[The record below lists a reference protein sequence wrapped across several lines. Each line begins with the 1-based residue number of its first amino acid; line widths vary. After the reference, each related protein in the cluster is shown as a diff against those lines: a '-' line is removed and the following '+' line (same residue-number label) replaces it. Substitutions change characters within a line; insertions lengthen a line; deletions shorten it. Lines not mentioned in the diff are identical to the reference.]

1 MKYHDSI
8 EQADKKSAQA
18 MKQLQ
23 QWHLAA
29 TPINYAVSYEYVN
42 NKNAKLKKLIE
53 QHLALGKRLD
63 NFLFEDIYQQV
74 ILKQNSFRDGIV
86 NDIDQLITTSSES
99 NKHSQSSLNSFVQTL
114 EREAPAIA
122 SADQK
127 LISRAVQALQKAS
140 RVFKIQQLQIS
151 EQLKQSVDKA
161 NALKAELD
169 VLKKEIYLD
178 PLTGLYNRKAL
189 AKHVEAWIAED
200 PSKQIAAIVVNVDQL
215 GEINQHFGGLIS
227 DVLLS
232 KIAQKVKSYVGDSG
246 LPVRAG
252 NEEFLIL
259 LPDVERSIAME
270 IAEKIRQGV
279 EKLRFV
285 SSKSGVRLPQMTVS
299 LGVNDFTLSQNFK
312 LILNN
317 TRALVT
323 ELQKSAHNQ
332 VMVAG

>member
-8 EQADKKSAQA
+8 EQADKKLNLAI
-18 MKQLQ
+18 KQLQ
-23 QWHLAA
+23 QWRLPA
-29 TPINYAVSYEYVN
+29 TPINYAVSYEFIN
-42 NKNAKLKKLIE
+42 NKNPKLKKLIE

-63 NFLFEDIYQQV
+63 NFLFEDIYQQI
-74 ILKQNSFRDGIV
+74 ILKQSNFRDEIV
-86 NDIDQLITTSSES
+86 GDIDQLLSDANDV
-99 NKHSQSSLNSFVQTL
+99 NKHNHTSIDKFVRTL
-114 EREAPAIA
+114 DSEAPALD
-122 SADQK
+122 SNDKQRVSK
-127 LISRAVQALQKAS
+127 AVKALQKAS
-140 RVFKIQQLQIS
+140 RSFKVQQLKIG
-151 EQLKQSVDKA
+151 EQLKHSVAKTD
-161 NALKAELD
+161 ALKAELD
-169 VLKKEIYLD
+169 AIRKEIYLD

-189 AKHVEAWIAED
+189 AKNIEAWIADD
-200 PSKQIAAIVVNVDQL
+200 PKKQIAAIVVNVDQL
-215 GEINQHFGGLIS
+215 GEVNQHFGGLIS

-232 KIAQKVKSYVGDSG
+232 KIAQKVKSYVGESG

-259 LPDVERSIAME
+259 LPDVERPVAME

-323 ELQKSAHNQ
+323 ELQKSTKNQ
-332 VMVAG
+332 ITVAG

>member
-8 EQADKKSAQA
+8 EQAEKKSSLAI
-18 MKQLQ
+18 KQLQ
-23 QWHLAA
+23 QWQLAA
-29 TPINYAVSYEYVN
+29 TPINYAVSYEFIN
-42 NKNAKLKKLIE
+42 NKNPKLKKLIE

-74 ILKQNSFRDGIV
+74 ILKQTDFRDGIV
-86 NDIDQLITTSSES
+86 KEIGELISDTGKA
-99 NKHSQSSLNSFVQTL
+99 NKHSHSSIENFVKTL
-114 EREAPAIA
+114 DVETPALTSTDKGRVA
-122 SADQK
+122 T
-127 LISRAVQALQKAS
+127 AVKALQKAS
-140 RVFKIQQLQIS
+140 RVFKVQQIKVA
-151 EQLKQSVDKA
+151 EQLKQTEEKA
-161 NALKAELD
+161 KALKVELD
-169 VLKKEIYLD
+169 TIKKEIYLD

-189 AKHVEAWIAED
+189 AKHIETWVADD
-200 PSKQIAAIVVNVDQL
+200 PKKQVSAIVVNIDQL
-215 GEINQHFGGLIS
+215 DQVNQHFGGLIS

-232 KIAQKVKSYVGDSG
+232 KIAQKVKSYVGESG

-299 LGVNDFTLSQNFK
+299 LGINDFTLSQNFK

-323 ELQKSAHNQ
+323 ELQKSSANQ
-332 VMVAG
+332 ITVAG

>member
-18 MKQLQ
+18 IKQLQ
-23 QWHLAA
+23 HWRLAA
-29 TPINYAVSYEYVN
+29 TPINYAVSYEFVN

-53 QHLALGKRLD
+53 QHLALGKPLD

-74 ILKQNSFRDGIV
+74 ILKQNNFRDGIV
-86 NDIDQLITTSSES
+86 TDIDQLITATSES

-122 SADQK
+122 SADK
-127 LISRAVQALQKAS
+127 KHISKAVQALQKAS
-140 RVFKIQQLQIS
+140 RVFKIQQLKIS
-151 EQLKQSVDKA
+151 EQLKQSVEKA

-189 AKHVEAWIAED
+189 AKHIEAWIADD

-215 GEINQHFGGLIS
+215 DEINQHFGGLIS

-259 LPDVERSIAME
+259 LPDVERPIAME